1 MISTGLIVYLRT
13 WYKPKSSCIRLDLFQ
28 FAAEDDGRTEE
39 PTERRIR
46 EARDKGQVAKTPEL
60 SQALVLLVSFF
71 TLYLLSL
78 WILYE
83 ILRFTERFFTD
94 FWLYDLT
101 EPAMKTGLTFMAYE
115 FFKLTAPF
123 LGVTFLA
130 GIIGNIVQVGFLF
143 TLKPIALDLS
153 KIKLDPATFMKRV
166 LFSRQVGI
174 NLLKTFFKIT
184 VIGYLCYA
192 IISADFQAIMKT
204 SQGSPYESLAII
216 GYTVFKLTI
225 WSSLLLLIMAIPD
238 YFFQKSELM
247 ESLKMTKQE
256 LKQEMKEYEGD
267 PYIKSRIRSRRQEM
281 LRAKMLSEVPTAD
294 VVITN
299 PVHIAVAL
307 KYATGSGAPQVIAKG
322 ESYLAQKIKEI
333 ALENNIYI
341 MENKPLAWELYKN
354 VEIGQQI
361 PASLYRVV
369 AEIFKLL
376 IEKNPHKFAH
386 VIPA

>member
-1 MISTGLIVYLRT
+1 
-13 WYKPKSSCIRLDLFQ
+13 
-28 FAAEDDGRTEE
+28 
-39 PTERRIR
+39 
-46 EARDKGQVAKTPEL
+46 
-60 SQALVLLVSFF
+60 
-71 TLYLLSL
+71 
-78 WILYE
+78 
-83 ILRFTERFFTD
+83 
-94 FWLYDLT
+94 
-101 EPAMKTGLTFMAYE
+101 
-115 FFKLTAPF
+115 
-123 LGVTFLA
+123 
-130 GIIGNIVQVGFLF
+130 
-143 TLKPIALDLS
+143 
-153 KIKLDPATFMKRV
+153 
-166 LFSRQVGI
+166 
-174 NLLKTFFKIT
+174 
-184 VIGYLCYA
+184 
-192 IISADFQAIMKT
+192 
-204 SQGSPYESLAII
+204 
-216 GYTVFKLTI
+216 
-225 WSSLLLLIMAIPD
+225 
-238 YFFQKSELM
+238 
-247 ESLKMTKQE
+247 MTKQE

-333 ALENNIYI
+333 ALEN
-341 MENKPLAWELYKN
+341 KPLAWELYKN